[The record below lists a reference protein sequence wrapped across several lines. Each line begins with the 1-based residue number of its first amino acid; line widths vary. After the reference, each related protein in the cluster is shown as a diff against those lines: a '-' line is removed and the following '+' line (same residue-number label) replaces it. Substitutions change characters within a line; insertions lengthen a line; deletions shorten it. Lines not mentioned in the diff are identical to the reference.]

1 MTKNIQDYLLPYLES
16 GQVMLIGVTTEN
28 PIMSI
33 VPAIRSRCQ
42 IFEFKALSDQNILT
56 VLTTFPCHMIT
67 YNLYFQK

>member
-28 PIMSI
+28 PIVSI
-33 VPAIRSRCQ
+33 VPAVRSRCQ

-56 VLTTFPCHMIT
+56 VLKRRRQMS
-67 YNLYFQK
+67 